1 MTFEDRASDAGG
13 QLGKWSPPTGGSE
26 VAVDRARHRRRR
38 RQGGLGAVAAAFVA
52 ASMVA
57 LWPADEGQRVIA
69 DEPPTTVDRACTRWN
84 DADLIVYLNADADP
98 SEIAAV
104 GALIDGDPRVASSR
118 YLDDLATYR
127 LYQDIFRE
135 ERPELVEALEVG
147 ELPTSFRVMLADVA
161 TADSVA
167 AEVARL
173 PGVYDTDVPA
183 SALREPDPDGRIR
196 CPRPV
201 VEPGT
206 APPTTSPSSTTAGG

>member
-1 MTFEDRASDAGG
+1 MTFEDRARDAGE
-13 QLGKWSPPTGGSE
+13 QLGEWTPPLTGSE
-26 VAVDRARHRRRR
+26 VVVDRARRRRR
-38 RQGGLGAVAAAFVA
+38 RRHGGLGAVAAAFVA

-127 LYQDIFRE
+127 FYQDIFRE

-147 ELPTSFRVMLADVA
+147 ELPTSFRVMLADVG
-161 TADSVA
+161 TAAAFA
-167 AEVARL
+167 AELVRR

-183 SALREPDPDGRIR
+183 SALREPAPDGRIR

-206 APPTTSPSSTTAGG
+206 APPTTSPTSTTASG